1 MSHLIGHLTYFN
13 ITKEIIVIFTC

>member
-13 ITKEIIVIFTC
+13 ITKEIIVMSTC